1 MVLLEYVLFL
11 ILLCTLTPWLYR
23 WFRERTGTLLGLLI
37 LLSAV
42 VLWGWWLPKNIQ
54 NQALHITLDWAA
66 QLGIAFSFH
75 LDGLSY
81 LMAILITGIG
91 GLIIIYGGA
100 YLTKHPSMPRF
111 LTIVLL
117 FMSAML
123 GLVLSGNAL
132 LLFLFWELTSITSFL
147 LIGFDHDRPNARAG
161 AWQALLVTASGGL
174 AMLAGFALL
183 YVISNTFE
191 IQTWIQQAQHIQQ
204 HPLAPAAFIL
214 ILIGAMA
221 KSAQF
226 PFHFWLPNAMEA
238 PTPVSAYLHSATMVK
253 AGVYLLARLFPLFG
267 GMPIWGST
275 VPLIGII
282 TLTGGALLALGQTDL
297 KRILAYTTVGALGG
311 LVFLLGLGTSVAIKA
326 IPVFLLAHALYKGSL
341 FLVAG
346 GIDHAVHNR
355 NITELG
361 GLSKAMPYTTL
372 SAMFSALAMVGL
384 PPFLGFIA
392 KELTYESVLTAGYP
406 MLTVMAVI
414 GFVAMAGVALW
425 LGFVPFWAK
434 PARQFRPHGEIL
446 PLYLPPLI
454 LALLGFLTG
463 IVPQTTANML
473 IKPAVMAMSPQV
485 SAVKL
490 TLWHG
495 ITPYL
500 LLSALTVLLA
510 GAMYPLRHSLM
521 ALATRFWNKVRFP
534 GPANLY
540 NKALE
545 TILAFAAWQTRMLQ
559 SGYLRMYVLFIA
571 LTTIALTTYTAWTR
585 LAGSFPLPAW
595 TAPRFYDYVL
605 TAIIIIA
612 AIIVTRTTSRL
623 ATIAMLGAIG
633 YSIAI
638 LFMLYSAPDLSM
650 VQFAIETLTVI
661 LFVLVIYRL
670 PKFIQRTRRI
680 PNFSDL
686 IISLASG
693 GLMTLLMLLV
703 SSHASESTVSD
714 FYSRNS
720 LSNAYGRN
728 IVNVILVDFRGLDTL
743 GEITVL
749 AIAAIGVLALIQLT
763 LGDKETL
770 SIPQRKIQKSMLLE
784 SSALYM
790 TPLLLI
796 FSVFLLLR
804 GHNKIGGG
812 FVGGLVAA
820 SALMLYAIAISPDAL
835 RKLISVKPRLLVAS
849 GLLIA
854 LVSGL
859 IGMLWGKP
867 FMTGLW
873 LPQTFAVIGKMGTPI
888 LFDIGVYLAVIG
900 VVLWILLTFAKE

>member
-1 MVLLEYVLFL
+1 MLGFL
-11 ILLCTLTPWLYR
+11 V
-23 WFRERTGTLLGLLI
+23 
-37 LLSAV
+37 LLSAAA
-42 VLWGWWLPKNIQ
+42 LWGWWLPKNIQ
-54 NQALHITLDWAA
+54 NQTLRISLDWAP

-91 GLIIIYGGA
+91 GLILIYGGA
-100 YLTKHPSMPRF
+100 YLKTHPSIARF

-132 LLFLFWELTSITSFL
+132 LLFLFWELTSVTSFL
-147 LIGFDHDRPNARAG
+147 LIGFDHERPNARAG

-174 AMLAGFALL
+174 FMLAGFALL
-183 YVISNTFE
+183 YIVSNTFE

-253 AGVYLLARLFPLFG
+253 AGVYLLMRLFPLFRS
-267 GMPIWGST
+267 MPIWENT

-311 LVFLLGLGTSVAIKA
+311 LVFLLGLGTPAAIKA
-326 IPVFLLAHALYKGSL
+326 IVVFLLAHALYKGSL

-361 GLSKAMPYTTL
+361 GLSKAMPYTSL
-372 SAMFSALAMVGL
+372 AAMLSALAMLGL

-392 KELTYESVLTAGYP
+392 KELIYESAMTTEYP
-406 MLTVMAVI
+406 MLTVPAVI
-414 GFVAMAGVALW
+414 GFTAMAGAALW
-425 LGFVPFWAK
+425 LGFAPFWAK
-434 PARQFRPHGEIL
+434 PARQFHPHGEIS

-454 LALLGFLTG
+454 LALFGFLTG
-463 IVPQTTANML
+463 IAPQTTADML

-485 SAVKL
+485 STVKL
-490 TLWHG
+490 ILWHG

-500 LLSALTVLLA
+500 LLSALTALLA
-510 GAMYPLRHSLM
+510 GAMYPLRHALI
-521 ALATRFWNKVRFP
+521 ALAARLWSSVRFF

-585 LAGSFPLPAW
+585 LAGSFPLPEW
-595 TAPRFYDYVL
+595 SAPRFYDYVL
-605 TAIIIIA
+605 IVIIIIA
-612 AIIVTRTTSRL
+612 AITVTRTTSRL

-670 PKFIQRTRRI
+670 PKFIQRTKRI
-680 PNFSDL
+680 PNVSDL

-703 SSHASESTVSD
+703 SSHTSDSTLSD
-714 FYSRNS
+714 FYSYNS

-728 IVNVILVDFRGLDTL
+728 VVNVILVDFRGLDTL

-763 LGDKETL
+763 LGDKEMS
-770 SIPQRKIQKSMLLE
+770 SIPQRKIQKSVLLE

-796 FSVFLLLR
+796 FSIFLLLR

-820 SALMLYAIAISPDAL
+820 SALMLYAIAISPNAL
-835 RKLISVKPRLLVAS
+835 RKLISIKPRLLVAS

-859 IGMLWGKP
+859 MGMVWGKP

-873 LPQTFAVIGKMGTPI
+873 LPQTLAVIGKVGTPI

-900 VVLWILLTFAKE
+900 VVLWILLTFAEE

>member
-1 MVLLEYVLFL
+1 MLLPGYVFFL
-11 ILLCTLTPWLYR
+11 ILLSALTPWLYR
-23 WFRERTGTLLGLLI
+23 WLRGRTGTLLGLLI

-42 VLWGWWLPKNIQ
+42 MLWGWWLPSNIQ
-54 NQALHITLDWAA
+54 HQTLHTSFDWAT
-66 QLGIAFSFH
+66 QLGVAFSFH

-81 LMAILITGIG
+81 LMAVLITGIG
-91 GLIIIYGGA
+91 GLIIMYGGA
-100 YLTKHPSMPRF
+100 YLANHPSLPRF

-123 GLVLSGNAL
+123 GVVLSGNAL

-183 YVISNTFE
+183 YITSNTFE
-191 IQTWIQQAQHIQQ
+191 IQTWLQHAQDIQQ

-267 GMPIWGST
+267 SLPIWGNS
-275 VPLIGII
+275 VPLIGMI

-311 LVFLLGLGTSVAIKA
+311 LVFLLGLGTPIAIKA
-326 IPVFLLAHALYKGSL
+326 MPVFLLAHALYKGCL

-361 GLSKAMPYTTL
+361 GLSKAMPYTALAAVL
-372 SAMFSALAMVGL
+372 SSLAMVGL

-392 KELTYESVLTAGYP
+392 KELSYESILTTGDP
-406 MLTVMAVI
+406 MLTVLAVI

-425 LGFVPFWAK
+425 LGFAPFWAK
-434 PARQFRPHGEIL
+434 PARQFHPHAETP

-454 LALLGFLTG
+454 LALCGLLTG
-463 IVPQTTANML
+463 IAPQTTANML
-473 IKPAVMAMSPQV
+473 IKPAVMAISPQV
-485 SAVKL
+485 STVKL

-495 ITPYL
+495 VTPYL

-510 GAMYPLRHSLM
+510 GAMYPLRHSLI
-521 ALATRFWNKVRFP
+521 ALATRLWNKVRFL

-559 SGYLRMYVLFIA
+559 SGYLRFYVLVIA

-612 AIIVTRTTSRL
+612 AITVTRTTSRL

-680 PNFSDL
+680 PNVSDL

-770 SIPQRKIQKSMLLE
+770 SIPQRKIQKSILLE

-796 FSVFLLLR
+796 FSIFLLLR

-835 RKLISVKPRLLVAS
+835 RKLISIKPRLLVAS
-849 GLLIA
+849 GLFIA

-873 LPQTFAVIGKMGTPI
+873 LPQTFAVIGKVGTPI
-888 LFDIGVYLAVIG
+888 LFDVGVYLAVIG

>member
-1 MVLLEYVLFL
+1 MILPGYVLFSISL
-11 ILLCTLTPWLYR
+11 AVLSSLLYR
-23 WFRERTGTLLGLLI
+23 LIKERTGTVLGLLI
-37 LLSAV
+37 LLSV
-42 VLWGWWLPKNIQ
+42 VALWSRLPPQNIH
-54 NQALHITLDWAA
+54 NQVLHVTSDWAP
-66 QLGIAFSFH
+66 QLGIALSFH

-81 LMAILITGIG
+81 LMVLLIAGIG
-91 GLIIIYGGA
+91 GLIVIYGGA
-100 YLTKHPSMPRF
+100 YLAEHPAVPRF

-123 GLVLSGNAL
+123 GLVLSSNAL

-147 LIGFDHDRPNARAG
+147 LIGFDHDRPNARAA
-161 AWQALLVTASGGL
+161 AWQALLVTGSGGL

-183 YVISNTFE
+183 FIISGTFE
-191 IQTWIQQAQHIQQ
+191 IQAWIQQAPQIKQHT
-204 HPLAPAAFIL
+204 LAPTAFIL

-267 GMPIWGST
+267 DMPIWRNT
-275 VPLIGII
+275 VPVIGII
-282 TLTGGALLALGQTDL
+282 TLTGGALLALGQTDI
-297 KRILAYTTVGALGG
+297 KRVLAYTTVGALGG
-311 LVFLLGLGTSVAIKA
+311 LIFLLGLGTPVAIKTV
-326 IPVFLLAHALYKGSL
+326 PVFLLAHALYKGGL

-355 NITELG
+355 NITKLG
-361 GLSKAMPYTTL
+361 GLSKAMPYTAL
-372 SAMFSALAMVGL
+372 AAMVSALAMGGV

-392 KELTYESVLTAGYP
+392 KELAYESVLKTGSSL
-406 MLTVMAVI
+406 LTVLAVV
-414 GFVAMAGVALW
+414 GFAAMAGVALW
-425 LGFVPFWAK
+425 LGFAPFWAK
-434 PARQFRPHGEIL
+434 PSGEFHSHGET
-446 PLYLPPLI
+446 PALYLPPLI
-454 LALLGFLTG
+454 LALLSFATG
-463 IVPQTTANML
+463 IVPQTTANII
-473 IKPAVMAMSPQV
+473 IKPAAIAILPEV
-485 SAVKL
+485 SSVKL
-490 TLWHG
+490 ALWHG

-510 GAMYPLRHSLM
+510 GATYPLRHSLI
-521 ALATRFWNKVRFP
+521 ALAERLWNKVRLF

-540 NKALE
+540 NKVLE
-545 TILAFAAWQTRMLQ
+545 TILSFAAWQTRMLQ
-559 SGYLRMYVLFIA
+559 SGYLRVYVLLIA
-571 LTTIALTTYTAWTR
+571 LTTITLTMYTAWTR
-585 LAGSFPLPAW
+585 LAGGFPLPDW
-595 TAPRFYDYVL
+595 TAPRFYDYIL
-605 TAIIIIA
+605 TATIIIA
-612 AIIVTRTTSRL
+612 AVAVTRTTSRL
-623 ATIAMLGAIG
+623 ATIALLGSIG

-670 PKFIQRTRRI
+670 PKFIQRRSRLPHVPDT
-680 PNFSDL
+680 

-703 SSHASESTVSD
+703 SSHPTESTISD
-714 FYSRNS
+714 FYTRNS
-720 LSNAYGRN
+720 LLKAYGRN
-728 IVNVILVDFRGLDTL
+728 IVNVILVDFRGLDTM

-749 AIAAIGVLALIQLT
+749 TIAAIGVMALIQLT
-763 LGDKETL
+763 LSDRDMP
-770 SIPQRKIQKSMLLE
+770 SIPQRKIQKSILLE

-790 TPLLLI
+790 MPLLLI
-796 FSVFLLLR
+796 FSIFLLLR

-835 RKLISVKPRLLVAS
+835 RRLISVKPRLLVAS
-849 GLLIA
+849 GLIIA
-854 LVSGL
+854 LFSGL
-859 IGMLWGKP
+859 VGMALGKP

-873 LPQTFAVIGKMGTPI
+873 LTQTFAVIGKVGTPI
-888 LFDIGVYLAVIG
+888 LFDVGVYFVVIG